1 MQTFAAHLKEKLQD
15 ERFRKMYEE
24 ERQLAELSLQLVAAR
39 DKSGKSQ
46 KDVAQQAQVTQQQL
60 SRLENGASC
69 NVTTLLNSVQGLFV
83 IATLNPKYRSCTV
96 LIHTL
101 KKALMQGSVS
111 LTRHRMDLIS
121 GLVCAL
127 MQVRSVNLRKLACSL
142 PGMAQIDSQYRRLQR
157 FFSSAFSPAVFTE
170 LIVSKLVRPGQPQ
183 VLVMDRTH
191 WKLGR
196 TDLNLLCVGLV
207 YQGVSIPLAYQSL
220 QKPGNSHTDERKHLL
235 TQVWAY
241 LDARVCCLVADRE
254 FIGRDWFAF
263 LLEQSVEI
271 VIRLRGNTATL
282 DDGRRRYAATFNERM
297 PRNTTR
303 YYPQTTLYNGLTLH
317 LVCHR
322 PARGERI
329 LLITNRTDLK
339 QVLAVYGQRWAIET
353 TFACL
358 KSRGFNLEDTHM
370 THPQRIH
377 LLLGLLAWTLLWA
390 LLMGEQLHQRKPSPL
405 KKHGRPAISLFRRGL
420 DQLTQIIHQVRE
432 QPKHA
437 QQYQPILLSCT

>member
-1 MQTFAAHLKEKLQD
+1 M
-15 ERFRKMYEE
+15 
-24 ERQLAELSLQLVAAR
+24 
-39 DKSGKSQ
+39 
-46 KDVAQQAQVTQQQL
+46 
-60 SRLENGASC
+60 
-69 NVTTLLNSVQGLFV
+69 
-83 IATLNPKYRSCTV
+83 

-157 FFSSAFSPAVFTE
+157 FFSSGFSPAVFTE

-207 YQGVSIPLAYQSL
+207 YQRVSIPLAYQSL

-241 LDARVCCLVADRE
+241 LDASVCCLVADRE

-263 LLEQSVEI
+263 LLEQPI
-271 VIRLRGNTATL
+271 DFVIRLRGNTSLTL

-339 QVLAVYGQRWAIET
+339 QVLALYGQRWAIET

>member
-1 MQTFAAHLKEKLQD
+1 M
-15 ERFRKMYEE
+15 
-24 ERQLAELSLQLVAAR
+24 
-39 DKSGKSQ
+39 
-46 KDVAQQAQVTQQQL
+46 
-60 SRLENGASC
+60 
-69 NVTTLLNSVQGLFV
+69 
-83 IATLNPKYRSCTV
+83 

-101 KKALMQGSVS
+101 KKVLMQGSVS

-127 MQVRSVNLRKLACSL
+127 MQVRSVNMRKLACSL

-157 FFSSAFSPAVFTE
+157 FFSSGFSPAVFTE

-191 WKLGR
+191 WKWGR

-254 FIGRDWFAF
+254 FIGRDWLAF
-263 LLEQSVEI
+263 LLEQPI
-271 VIRLRGNTATL
+271 DFVIRLRGNTSLTL

-339 QVLAVYGQRWAIET
+339 QVLALYGQRWAIET

-370 THPQRIH
+370 THPQRVH

-437 QQYQPILLSCT
+437 QQYEPILLSCT

>member
-1 MQTFAAHLKEKLQD
+1 M
-15 ERFRKMYEE
+15 
-24 ERQLAELSLQLVAAR
+24 
-39 DKSGKSQ
+39 
-46 KDVAQQAQVTQQQL
+46 
-60 SRLENGASC
+60 
-69 NVTTLLNSVQGLFV
+69 
-83 IATLNPKYRSCTV
+83 

-101 KKALMQGSVS
+101 KKALMQGTVS

-142 PGMAQIDSQYRRLQR
+142 PGLAQIDSHYRRLQR
-157 FFSSAFSPAVFTE
+157 FFSSGFSPAVFTH
-170 LIVSKLVRPGQPQ
+170 LIVSKRVRPDQRQ

-196 TDLNLLCVGLV
+196 THLNLLCVGLV

-220 QKPGNSHTDERKHLL
+220 QKPGNSNTDERKRLL

-263 LLEQSVEI
+263 LLEQSVDF
-271 VIRLRGNTATL
+271 VIRLRGNTSLTL
-282 DDGRRRYAATFNERM
+282 DDGRQRYGATFNERM
-297 PRNTTR
+297 PRGTTR
-303 YYPQTTLYNGLTLH
+303 YYPHTTLYNGLTLN

-322 PARGERI
+322 PTHGQRI
-329 LLITNRTDLK
+329 LLITNRTDLQ
-339 QVLAVYGQRWAIET
+339 QVLALYGQRWAIET

-358 KSRGFNLEDTHM
+358 KSRGFNLEDTHL
-370 THPQRIH
+370 THPQRLH

-390 LLMGEQLHQRKPSPL
+390 LLVGQQLQQRKPIPI
-405 KKHGRPAISLFRRGL
+405 KKHGRKAQSLFRRGL
-420 DQLTQIIHQVRE
+420 DQLTQIIHQTRD
-432 QPKHA
+432 QPKIA
-437 QQYQPILLSCT
+437 RQYQHILLSCT